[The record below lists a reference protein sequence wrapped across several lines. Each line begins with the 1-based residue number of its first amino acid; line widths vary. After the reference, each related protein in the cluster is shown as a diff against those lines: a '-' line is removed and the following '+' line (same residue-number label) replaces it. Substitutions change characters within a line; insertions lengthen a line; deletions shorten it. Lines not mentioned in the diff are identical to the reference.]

1 MQLFTMLV
9 VLVILV
15 LLIASGTAWSGENA
29 LELAR
34 LGSGITSK
42 EKLLLEEQVVKNPHD
57 IDSRTKLLGY
67 YFNTGRKEPDAKSAR
82 ERHVLWLIENAP
94 DSEVLRSA
102 YGQLHKIIEP
112 EGYEL
117 AKQAWLRIISESP
130 DNLSTLRNASRYFL
144 MQDHKISEELLIRG
158 QSLDPTD
165 PEWTASLG
173 QLYALELILLPE
185 GPGRQAT
192 AEKAFRQFES
202 AYELSTPI
210 GKDALLSDMA
220 KTAFAA
226 GLTDEAKKWAQAT
239 LEDDS
244 DGWNRGNRI
253 HHGNLILGRIALVEG
268 NVDEA
273 KSRLLLAGRTEGSPQ
288 LNSFGPN
295 MQLAKE
301 LLERGEKEVVLEYFD
316 LCKNFWVSPRRNL
329 EQWIEDVKSNRI
341 PNFGGN
347 LSY

>member
-1 MQLFTMLV
+1 MQLIISIVF
-9 VLVILV
+9 LVILA
-15 LLIASGTAWSGENA
+15 LLVTSGTAWSDENA
-29 LELAR
+29 LDLAR
-34 LGSGITSK
+34 FGSGINSK
-42 EKLLLEEQVVKNPHD
+42 EKLLLEEQVAKNPYD

-67 YFNTGRKEPDAKSAR
+67 YFNKGRKEPDAKSAR

-94 DSEVLRSA
+94 ESEVLRSA
-102 YGQLHKIIEP
+102 YGQLHKVIEP

-144 MQDHKISEELLIRG
+144 MQDHKISEELLLRG

-165 PEWTASLG
+165 PEWSASLG
-173 QLYALELILLPE
+173 RLYSLELISLPE
-185 GPGRQAT
+185 GPLHRTT
-192 AEKAFRQFES
+192 ADKAFRQLES
-202 AYELSTPI
+202 AYGLSDPI
-210 GKDALLSDMA
+210 GKDALLSDLA

-226 GLTDEAKKWAQAT
+226 GLMHEAKKWAEET
-239 LEDDS
+239 LENDS
-244 DGWNRGNRI
+244 DGWNRGNRF
-253 HHGNLILGRIALVEG
+253 HHGNLILGRIALAEG

-288 LNSFGPN
+288 LDTFGPN

-316 LCKNFWVSPRRNL
+316 LCNKFWVSPRRNL

-347 LSY
+347 LWH